1 MTALALRTDCERR
14 TPPTRPS
21 GSEADRGGRK
31 DASLTNFMQAC
42 NLSRLEHD
50 LKHQASKTLNA
61 DASQNLFRSIAN
73 KSGLV
78 FDDQAGTVQHPAVFH
93 YACRFAARRFISLRK
108 PMPTTPAITAHD
120 EGSGTVRCKVRFS
133 VANVDSMIA

>member
-14 TPPTRPS
+14 TPPRRRA

-42 NLSRLEHD
+42 NLSRLQHD
-50 LKHQASKTLNA
+50 LKHQANKTLNA
-61 DASQNLFRSIAN
+61 DAPQNLFRSIAN

-78 FDDQAGTVQHPAVFH
+78 GDDQAGTAQNAAVLN
-93 YACRFAARRFISLRK
+93 YACRFAARRFISLRN